1 MFLIQQSKALFKE
14 ESNKNQL
21 LFMLE
26 LVCNFYPF
34 MPSYCFATYHGVHGY
49 DCVGKKREK
58 KNKQN
63 EKAEILVDDGFC
75 HI

>member
-1 MFLIQQSKALFKE
+1 MFLIQQSRALFKE

-34 MPSYCFATYHGVHGY
+34 MPSYCFATYHGVYGY
-49 DCVGKKREK
+49 DCVGGKRGEK
-58 KNKQN
+58 KEIKEINKM
-63 EKAEILVDDGFC
+63 KRLRSW
-75 HI
+75 

>member
-49 DCVGKKREK
+49 DCVGEKERKKI
-58 KNKQN
+58 NKM
-63 EKAEILVDDGFC
+63 KRLRSW
-75 HI
+75 